1 MLKRIAITGPEST
14 GKSTLAESLAKHYHT
29 LWIPEYARGY
39 IDQLKR
45 EYNQEDIL
53 IIAQQQLLQEEAAAK
68 RAHDFLFLDTE
79 FLVTKI
85 WSEVK
90 YKSCH
95 PWITKQY
102 HEHIY
107 DLYLLCNVDLPWEE
121 DPQREHPHLRQ
132 YLYDLYYNDLTS
144 SKLPFSVVSGTG
156 EERLEN
162 AVNLIETIR

>member
-29 LWIPEYARGY
+29 LWVPEYARGY
-39 IDQLKR
+39 IDQMKR

-68 RAHDFLFLDTE
+68 QANDFLFLDTE

-95 PWITKQY
+95 PWIAKQY
-102 HEHIY
+102 REHVY

-156 EERLEN
+156 KERLKN
-162 AVNLIETIR
+162 AVNLIEAIR